1 MFSFEYPWVLSLIIV
16 ISACLFFCKIKK
28 RSIYFPQTQLLN
40 SLIKSQKI
48 LLNLLKF
55 LILTA
60 VIIALAS
67 PIKTSD
73 VLLDNTQGYEISLIL
88 DASGSMRGNKFST
101 AKKSVA
107 DFIDKR
113 KTDKLALS
121 IFADFAYIAVP
132 LTYDK
137 NSIKRLLKNIKV
149 GVAGE
154 RQTALYDALFL
165 SSSLYKNSQSK
176 EKIAILLTDGVDNIS
191 SISVDDAIS
200 TAKKY
205 QIKVYTIGIGRGG
218 GRDFN
223 PAILQQIATE
233 TGGKYFK
240 ANNLS
245 KLKQIY
251 DTINALEKSEIQ
263 IDKYI
268 KKTYYFQYFLILA
281 YLLSLLYF
289 YRVKQ

>member
-176 EKIAILLTDGVDNIS
+176 EKIAILLTDGFDKAS

-205 QIKVYTIGIGRGG
+205 QIKVYTIGIGSGR

-223 PAILQQIATE
+223 PTILQQIATE